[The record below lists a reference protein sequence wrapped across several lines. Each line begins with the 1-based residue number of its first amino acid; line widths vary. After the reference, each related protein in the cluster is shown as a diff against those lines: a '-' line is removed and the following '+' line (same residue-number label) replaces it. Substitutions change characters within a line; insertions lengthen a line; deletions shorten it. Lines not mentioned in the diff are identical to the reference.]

1 MAETSR
7 YLVEI
12 GKRVVVFDGA
22 MGTQIMIL
30 GLAAADYGGERLDG
44 CPEILAVT
52 SPDAIREIHRSYLA
66 AGADVLETDTFTG
79 TRLKLDDY
87 GLGER
92 TREINVAAAR
102 LARAAADEFSTPDRP
117 RFVAGSMGP
126 TGMLPSSDDPA
137 LSNITYQQLADIYR
151 EQAAALIEGGV
162 DLLLIETSQDIL
174 EVRAAI
180 AGIRRAFAEIG
191 RTLPIQAQVTL
202 DTSGRMLLGT
212 DVAAA
217 ASIIAH
223 LGVDVIGL
231 NCSTGPEHMRE
242 PVRWLTE
249 NVPLPISTIPNAGL
263 PLNVGGKAVY
273 PMQPE
278 PMAQALADFVGDLGV
293 NVVGG
298 CCGTTPEHIRCLVAH
313 LDELPAARVTR
324 PRARLAGFGPAERR
338 RMNLLVAS
346 AMRATA
352 LQQDPA
358 PLLVGERVN
367 TQGSRKIKQAL
378 LSDDYD
384 TPLQV
389 ARGQVEGGAHV
400 LDVCVAMTERADEFE
415 QMRQL
420 VKKLEMGIEAPLVI
434 DSTEAGVIQAALE
447 AYPGRAVVNSIN
459 LENGRGRVEAVLPLA
474 REHGSAVVALTID
487 EDGMAKTAE
496 KKVAVARRIHEIATG
511 EFELP
516 PEALLFDALTFPVT
530 TGQEELRDSAIQT
543 LEGIRRIKS
552 ELPGVLTVLGVSNVS
567 FGVAPHARAALNSV
581 FLYHA
586 VEAGLDAAIVNP
598 AHITPYAEIPAEERV
613 LCDDLLFNRDP
624 EALARF
630 IAYYE
635 SHGQTARKEQQADP
649 TEGMTVDQRIHYQI
663 LHRKKEGIETLIDAA
678 VAYRSDGLPAEEA
691 QPGMRPVGAPAPGEP
706 LEGWNTDTHLSTCAV
721 DVLNNVLL
729 PAMKDVG
736 DRFGAGE
743 LILPFVL
750 QSAEVMKRSVAHLE
764 RYLERMEGYTKG
776 KVVLATVF
784 GDVHDIGKN
793 LVNTILSNNGYTV
806 YDLGKQVPLNTI
818 LEKATE
824 VEADAIGLSALLVST
839 SKQMPLCVQ
848 ELHRR
853 GMEVPVIVGGAA
865 INRAYGQR
873 ILYVEQD
880 DREQPYG
887 PGVFYA
893 RDAFEGLEIMDQL
906 TDPQRRPEFIAQIK
920 REAEAARAAQ
930 ARREAAKAG
939 AAIEAPARSN
949 VAPAPVVVPPFWG
962 ARVLD
967 RVAVEDV
974 AALLDRNALFRGR
987 WGGVAHGEE
996 YQRLVREDFE
1006 PRLERML
1013 REARQRRYLR
1023 PRAVYGYFLARAKGD
1038 DLLLLDPEEPS
1049 NVIERFTFPRQPEGE
1064 RLCLADYFAT
1074 ADGTP
1079 TAVALQV
1086 VTMGDHASRETE
1098 RLQAAGEYSE
1108 AYFLHG
1114 LSVQMAEAM
1123 ADYTNAH
1130 IVRELGLKEPAGRR
1144 YSWGYAAIPE
1154 LADHERV
1161 FRLLGVLEAI
1171 GVTLTES
1178 YQLVPEQSTA
1188 AIVVPHPDA
1197 VYFAVRP

>member
-1 MAETSR
+1 MAR
-7 YLVEI
+7 
-12 GKRVVVFDGA
+12 D
-22 MGTQIMIL
+22 
-30 GLAAADYGGERLDG
+30 
-44 CPEILAVT
+44 
-52 SPDAIREIHRSYLA
+52 
-66 AGADVLETDTFTG
+66 
-79 TRLKLDDY
+79 
-87 GLGER
+87 
-92 TREINVAAAR
+92 
-102 LARAAADEFSTPDRP
+102 
-117 RFVAGSMGP
+117 
-126 TGMLPSSDDPA
+126 
-137 LSNITYQQLADIYR
+137 
-151 EQAAALIEGGV
+151 
-162 DLLLIETSQDIL
+162 
-174 EVRAAI
+174 
-180 AGIRRAFAEIG
+180 
-191 RTLPIQAQVTL
+191 
-202 DTSGRMLLGT
+202 
-212 DVAAA
+212 
-217 ASIIAH
+217 
-223 LGVDVIGL
+223 
-231 NCSTGPEHMRE
+231 
-242 PVRWLTE
+242 
-249 NVPLPISTIPNAGL
+249 
-263 PLNVGGKAVY
+263 
-273 PMQPE
+273 
-278 PMAQALADFVGDLGV
+278 
-293 NVVGG
+293 
-298 CCGTTPEHIRCLVAH
+298 
-313 LDELPAARVTR
+313 
-324 PRARLAGFGPAERR
+324 
-338 RMNLLVAS
+338 
-346 AMRATA
+346 
-352 LQQDPA
+352 
-358 PLLVGERVN
+358 
-367 TQGSRKIKQAL
+367 
-378 LSDDYD
+378 
-384 TPLQV
+384 
-389 ARGQVEGGAHV
+389 QVEGGAHV
-400 LDVCVAMTERADEFE
+400 LDVCVAMTERGDEVE
-415 QMRQL
+415 QMRQV

-447 AYPGRAVVNSIN
+447 TYPGRAIINSIN
-459 LENGRGRVEAVLPLA
+459 LENGRQRVDAVLPLA

-487 EDGMAKTAE
+487 EEGMAKTAE
-496 KKVAVARRIHEIATG
+496 KKVAIARRIHEMATG
-511 EFELP
+511 EFSLP

-530 TGQEELRDSAIQT
+530 TGQEELRDSALQT
-543 LEGIRRIKS
+543 LEGIRRIKA
-552 ELPGVLTVLGVSNVS
+552 ELPGVLTVLGVTNVS

-598 AHITPYAEIPAEERV
+598 AHITPYAEIPAEERT

-624 EALARF
+624 DALARF

-635 SHGQTARKEQQADP
+635 SARQTARKEEQADP

-663 LHRKKEGIETLIDAA
+663 LHRKKEGIEALIDAA
-678 VAYRSDGLPAEEA
+678 VAYRVEGLSAEQAEL
-691 QPGMRPVGAPAPGEP
+691 GMRPQGVPAPGEP
-706 LEGWNTDTHLSTCAV
+706 LEGWATNSALSARAV
-721 DVLNNVLL
+721 EVLNNVLL

-764 RYLERMEGYTKG
+764 RYLERMEGYTRG

-818 LEKATE
+818 LDKATE
-824 VEADAIGLSALLVST
+824 VSADAIGLSALLVST

-853 GMEVPVIVGGAA
+853 RLEIPVIIGGAA

-873 ILYVEQD
+873 ILYVED
-880 DREQPYG
+880 DGQTQPYD

-906 TDPQRRPEFIAQIK
+906 TDPAKHAGFVEKIK
-920 REAEAARAAQ
+920 REAATARAAQ
-930 ARREAAKAG
+930 ARREAAKTAH
-939 AAIEAPARSN
+939 AAEAPTRSA

-974 AALLDRNALFRGR
+974 AAYLDRNALFRGR

-996 YQRLVREDFE
+996 YQRLVGEEFA
-1006 PRLERML
+1006 PRLERMV
-1013 REARQRRYLR
+1013 REARQRQFLR
-1023 PRAVYGYFLARAKGD
+1023 PRAVYGYFPARADGEV
-1038 DLLLLDPEEPS
+1038 LLVLDPNDQS
-1049 NVIERFTFPRQPEGE
+1049 KVIERFTFPRQPDGE
-1064 RLCLADYFAT
+1064 RLCLTDYFAT
-1074 ADGTP
+1074 ADGSP

-1086 VTMGDHASRETE
+1086 VTMGDRASHEVE
-1098 RLQAAGEYSE
+1098 RLQAGGEFSE

-1161 FRLLGVLEAI
+1161 FRLLGVPEAI

-1188 AIVVPHPDA
+1188 AIVVPHPDT
-1197 VYFAVRP
+1197 VYFAVRA